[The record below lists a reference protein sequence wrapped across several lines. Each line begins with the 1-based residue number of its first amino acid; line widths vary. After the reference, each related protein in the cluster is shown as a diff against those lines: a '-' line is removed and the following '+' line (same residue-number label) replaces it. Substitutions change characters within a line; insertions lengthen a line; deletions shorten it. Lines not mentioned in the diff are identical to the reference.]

1 MAKIHPM
8 NGELHLNYYPCLL
21 RFCND
26 TSEYCRG
33 LKNRLIGHTVVL
45 LNGARQTGKS
55 TLVQSLIG
63 DSGANYLTFDD
74 STVTAAAAADPQGF
88 LDRFSGP
95 IILDEIQR
103 VPQLFNAIKLSVDRN
118 RIPGRFMLTGSANVL
133 LLPNLSQ
140 SLAGRMEILTLW
152 PFSQGE
158 IAGRRESF
166 LDQLFDKQAVFTNVV
181 CDRQDLSKKMCTGG
195 YPEVVQRQDP
205 QRQQAWFGSYI
216 TTILQRDVR
225 DISHIESLTAMPRL
239 LSLLATRAA
248 SLLNFAEIS
257 RSSGLTQTTTKR
269 YMALLQMLFLIH
281 LLPAWSGNPSKRLV
295 KSPKLNLCDSGL
307 LCFLTGLDAAH
318 LDNESQRYGAILEN
332 FVVVELLKQSTWC
345 KTPWVYFITVPNRS
359 GNRYYPGKFLGKI
372 AAVEIKSAASVT
384 AKDFIPMRQLAQDVG
399 DRFVRGVVLYVGK
412 QTVPFADNL
421 TALPVSAIWA
431 E

>member
-1 MAKIHPM
+1 MIRRNIAGAIKTA
-8 NGELHLNYYPCLL
+8 LS
-21 RFCND
+21 D
-26 TSEYCRG
+26 TP
-33 LKNRLIGHTVVL
+33 VVL

-345 KTPWVYFITVPNRS
+345 KTRMGLFHYRS
-359 GNRYYPGKFLGKI
+359 QTGQEIDIILENSSGKI
-372 AAVEIKSAASVT
+372 AAIEIKSAASVT

>member
-1 MAKIHPM
+1 MIRRNIAGAIKTA
-8 NGELHLNYYPCLL
+8 LS
-21 RFCND
+21 D
-26 TSEYCRG
+26 TP
-33 LKNRLIGHTVVL
+33 VVL

-345 KTPWVYFITVPNRS
+345 KTRMGLFHYRS
-359 GNRYYPGKFLGKI
+359 QTGQEIDIILENSSGKI

>member
-1 MAKIHPM
+1 MIRRNIAEAIKTA
-8 NGELHLNYYPCLL
+8 LS
-21 RFCND
+21 D
-26 TSEYCRG
+26 TP
-33 LKNRLIGHTVVL
+33 VVL

-332 FVVVELLKQSTWC
+332 FVVGELLKQSTWC
-345 KTPWVYFITVPNRS
+345 KTRMGLFHYRS
-359 GNRYYPGKFLGKI
+359 QTGQEIDIILENSSGKI